1 MTRSVDGVV
10 PRGFVARLATLP
22 GRDLFLSG
30 RRTPAFGSLAA
41 KPRRTWHR
49 HPQFLRALWLFSG
62 WTHPAPLRSTLGR
75 WTQWHHLFALVRGII
90 IDSLLDLDLSGADM
104 EIILDRRALKQI
116 RLSATDAIEED
127 DTETLRED
135 IIDAFS
141 EEQVEEIE
149 RRIDGGDFY
158 ELLSELIDEWS
169 GDDVDELLELIEAQ
183 LSEAGMDLKY
193 ATDEYEEEEEEEE
206 PAAADDDD
214 EVIEDD
220 TDLALDDEEADEET
234 EEEVV

>member
-1 MTRSVDGVV
+1 MGR
-10 PRGFVARLATLP
+10 PYRLYPQLCGFVRGIRGLNRPKPP
-22 GRDLFLSG
+22 GHPWCANPRQRDLFV
-30 RRTPAFGSLAA
+30 PA
-41 KPRRTWHR
+41 
-49 HPQFLRALWLFSG
+49 
-62 WTHPAPLRSTLGR
+62 
-75 WTQWHHLFALVRGII
+75 RGII
-90 IDSLLDLDLSGADM
+90 IDSQLDLDLSGADM

-193 ATDEYEEEEEEEE
+193 ATDEYEEEEEEAEAE
-206 PAAADDDD
+206 PSSEDDD

-220 TDLALDDEEADEET
+220 TDLGLDDDSEEEAEDES
-234 EEEVV
+234 V